1 MLKSLISLLIIFS
14 LNFLQ
19 AQEIK
24 FSEKLPLD
32 TSITIG
38 SLDNGLI
45 YYIRHNE
52 KPEKRA
58 FLRLAVN
65 AGSVLEDNDQQGLA
79 HFTEHMA
86 FNGTANFAKHEII
99 DYLESIGMR
108 FGPDINAY
116 TSFDETVY
124 MLEVPTDTQGVLE
137 KGLNILK
144 EWAHNVSF
152 ENDEVDK
159 ERGVVIEEWR
169 LGRGANARI
178 RDKQF
183 PILFKNSVYAER
195 LPIGKKEILESFPYE
210 TVKRFYHDWYRPD
223 LMAVVA
229 VGDFDKKEV
238 EDYIKKIFSA
248 IPKAQSPR
256 ERKIFPVPGNEKML
270 FAIAADPEAT
280 QSTVGIYFKQDIEP
294 EKTAGDYRRDI
305 IENLYNGMLS
315 NRLTEI
321 TQQPDPP

>member
-1 MLKSLISLLIIFS
+1 MLKSLISLLIILS

-32 TSITIG
+32 TSITID
-38 SLDNGLI
+38 SLDNGLV
-45 YYIRHNE
+45 YYIRYNE

-58 FLRLAVN
+58 FLRLALN

-144 EWAHNVSF
+144 EWANNVSF

-210 TVKRFYHDWYRPD
+210 TVKRF
-223 LMAVVA
+223 L
-229 VGDFDKKEV
+229 
-238 EDYIKKIFSA
+238 
-248 IPKAQSPR
+248 
-256 ERKIFPVPGNEKML
+256 
-270 FAIAADPEAT
+270 
-280 QSTVGIYFKQDIEP
+280 
-294 EKTAGDYRRDI
+294 
-305 IENLYNGMLS
+305 
-315 NRLTEI
+315 
-321 TQQPDPP
+321 